1 MKVTSKEK
9 IMVDKS
15 LNIALAKIVNDN
27 REINSNQE
35 HLKVEKIEKKIQN
48 LLNEKNN
55 LNGAEVNQLR
65 SEALMFTRLADYAD
79 KLADQIEKGQKD
91 LQKKKQEEVKKL
103 LMEKLGVPAEF
114 VDQLAILTKAGP
126 KALREASG
134 VYRAEAQ
141 KRNEKAD
148 FIRAEVNKIDKQIQ
162 ELNHIKDNIKINTQ
176 ANQTSM
182 KDYILKVRY
191 QEALRE
197 QSDLVLKR
205 VLEQMEGKTGETA
218 SKAV

>member
-1 MKVTSKEK
+1 
-9 IMVDKS
+9 MVDKS
-15 LNIALAKIVNDN
+15 LNVALAKIVNDN
-27 REINSNQE
+27 RDINSNQE
-35 HLKVEKIEKKIQN
+35 HLKVEKIERKIQN

-65 SEALMFTRLADYAD
+65 SEALMFTRLADFAD
-79 KLADQIEKGQKD
+79 KLADQLEKGQKN

-114 VDQLAILTKAGP
+114 IDQLAILTKAGP

-134 VYRAEAQ
+134 VYRAEAE

-148 FIRAEVNKIDKQIQ
+148 FIRAEVNKIDKQIK
-162 ELNHIKDNIKINTQ
+162 ELSNIKETLRVGVQ

-205 VLEQMEGKTGETA
+205 VLEQMEGQTGETV
-218 SKAV
+218 SKVV

>member
-1 MKVTSKEK
+1 
-9 IMVDKS
+9 MVDKS
-15 LNIALAKIVNDN
+15 LHVALAKIVNDN
-27 REINSNQE
+27 RDINSNQE
-35 HLKVEKIEKKIQN
+35 HLKVEKIERKIQN

-65 SEALMFTRLADYAD
+65 SEALMFTRLADFAD
-79 KLADQIEKGQKD
+79 KLADQLEKGQKN

-134 VYRAEAQ
+134 VYRAEAH

-148 FIRAEVNKIDKQIQ
+148 FIRAEVNKIDKQIK
-162 ELNHIKDNIKINTQ
+162 ELSTIKETLRVGTQ

-205 VLEQMEGKTGETA
+205 VLEQMEGKTGETV
-218 SKAV
+218 S

>member
-1 MKVTSKEK
+1 
-9 IMVDKS
+9 MVDKS
-15 LNIALAKIVNDN
+15 LNVALAKIVNDN
-27 REINSNQE
+27 RDINSNQE
-35 HLKVEKIEKKIQN
+35 HLKVEKIERKIQN

-65 SEALMFTRLADYAD
+65 SEALMFTRLADFAD
-79 KLADQIEKGQKD
+79 KLADQLEKGQKN

-114 VDQLAILTKAGP
+114 IDQLAILTKAGP

-148 FIRAEVNKIDKQIQ
+148 FIRAEVNKIDKQIK
-162 ELNHIKDNIKINTQ
+162 ELSNIKETLRVGVQ

-205 VLEQMEGKTGETA
+205 VLEQMEGQTGETV
-218 SKAV
+218 SKVV